1 MGRVPPIPGT
11 SHTPHLLCCNIKNP
25 AKHRTKHRSALETRK
40 QSGERLRRRTRKP
53 YLGCCYPVREDPA
66 HCCCCCSPRRE
77 HGGGGGGAGPRARG
91 GGGGSWIRRSGP
103 AGERQSGGRGEA
115 ALSGTTRAAS
125 SFFSSGP
132 GLPRGTELGRGP
144 VARSEAR
151 VHWWAV
157 LDEARRPRSS
167 LMTISFKKKRKIF
180 LSLLPSVQGPHNEHP
195 VPDIVFRM

>member
-40 QSGERLRRRTRKP
+40 QRSGERLRRRTRKP

-66 HCCCCCSPRRE
+66 HCCCCCSRRGE
-77 HGGGGGGAGPRARG
+77 HGGGGGAGPRARG

-115 ALSGTTRAAS
+115 ALS
-125 SFFSSGP
+125 
-132 GLPRGTELGRGP
+132 LGRRL
-144 VARSEAR
+144 VS
-151 VHWWAV
+151 
-157 LDEARRPRSS
+157 
-167 LMTISFKKKRKIF
+167 
-180 LSLLPSVQGPHNEHP
+180 SVQGQGSRGGQSWS
-195 VPDIVFRM
+195 VCSR

>member
-66 HCCCCCSPRRE
+66 HCCCCCCSRRGE
-77 HGGGGGGAGPRARG
+77 HGGGGGAGPRARGG

-132 GLPRGTELGRGP
+132 GLPRGTELGRVLEMMGCMVGRGP

-151 VHWWAV
+151 VDWWAA

-167 LMTISFKKKRKIF
+167 LMTISFKKKRYF
-180 LSLLPSVQGPHNEHP
+180 CLSLPQ
-195 VPDIVFRM
+195 F